1 MKKMLTLT
9 SIILLIAAATTFL
22 WPRLSVPVDTEIT
35 LFSYDSDSQ
44 TVTHILNAEDAAI
57 IHSMLDGKPILPNWL
72 CSLLGQ
78 RFHFSAEFESGL
90 LLIRSGVIARIM
102 HLPKLGSPHLLQLN
116 MEGGLIWLSAAE
128 MDMLEGCF
136 ERNGIYF
143 PGMLN

>member
-1 MKKMLTLT
+1 MKKGLIVLCAM
-9 SIILLIAAATTFL
+9 ILIIAAAVGI
-22 WPRLSVPVDTEIT
+22 WPRMAVPGDTEIT
-35 LFSYDSDSQ
+35 LFSYDSAAQ
-44 TVTHILNAEDAAI
+44 AVTHILNAEDAAI
-57 IHSMLDGKPILPNWL
+57 IRKMLDGKLILPNWL

>member
-1 MKKMLTLT
+1 MKKTITLT
-9 SIILLIAAATTFL
+9 SIILLIAAATTFF

-44 TVTHILNAEDAAI
+44 AVTHILNAEDAAI

-90 LLIRSGVIARIM
+90 LLIRSGVNARIM
-102 HLPKLGSPHLLQLN
+102 HLPKLGSPHLLRLN
-116 MEGGLIWLSAAE
+116 MEEGLIWLSAAE

-136 ERNGIYF
+136 KRNGIYF

>member
-90 LLIRSGVIARIM
+90 LLIQSGINAKILR
-102 HLPKLGSPHLLQLN
+102 LPKLGSPHLLQLN
-116 MEGGLIWLSAAE
+116 MEGGLIWLTASE
-128 MDMLEGCF
+128 LDMLEDCF

>member
-1 MKKMLTLT
+1 MKKTIIFT
-9 SIILLIAAATTFL
+9 CIILLIAAVTIFF

-44 TVTHILNAEDAAI
+44 AVTHILNADDTSVI
-57 IHSMLDGKPILPNWL
+57 RTILDGKPILPNLL

-78 RFHFSAEFESGL
+78 RFHFSTEFESGL
-90 LLIRSGVIARIM
+90 LLIQSDINAKIM

-116 MEGGLIWLSAAE
+116 MAEGLIWLTAAE
-128 MDMLEGCF
+128 LHVLEDCF
-136 ERNGIYF
+136 KRNDLFF

>member
-90 LLIRSGVIARIM
+90 LLIQSGINAKILR
-102 HLPKLGSPHLLQLN
+102 LPKLGSPHLLQLN
-116 MEGGLIWLSAAE
+116 MEGGLIWLTASE
-128 MDMLEGCF
+128 LDMLEDCF
-136 ERNGIYF
+136 ERNDLFF

>member
-1 MKKMLTLT
+1 MKKTFTLT
-9 SIILLIAAATTFL
+9 RIILLIAAATTFF

-35 LFSYDSDSQ
+35 LFSYDLDSQ
-44 TVTHILNAEDAAI
+44 AVTHILNADDTSVI
-57 IHSMLDGKPILPNWL
+57 RTILDGKPILPNLL

-90 LLIRSGVIARIM
+90 LLIQSDINAKFL

-116 MEGGLIWLSAAE
+116 MEGGLIWLNASE
-128 MDMLEGCF
+128 LDMLEDCF
-136 ERNGIYF
+136 ERNDIFF

>member
-1 MKKMLTLT
+1 MKKTFTLT
-9 SIILLIAAATTFL
+9 SIILLIAAATTFF

-44 TVTHILNAEDAAI
+44 AVTHILNTEDAAI
-57 IHSMLDGKPILPNWL
+57 IHKMLDGKLVLPNWL

-90 LLIRSGVIARIM
+90 LLIRSGINARIM

-116 MEGGLIWLSAAE
+116 MEGGLIWLTAAE
-128 MDMLEGCF
+128 LDMLEGYF